1 MKTRHDKLYVFDIK
15 TCCENIENYIAN
27 VSEGEFLQNKML
39 QDALV
44 RNIEII
50 GEASK
55 NLSIELREQN
65 SQVAWREIMR
75 MRDKIVH
82 HYFRLNL
89 DVIWQTVSQDIPTLK
104 VQIEKILESFPA
116 NSNDLA

>member
-1 MKTRHDKLYVFDIK
+1 
-15 TCCENIENYIAN
+15 
-27 VSEGEFLQNKML
+27 ML

-55 NLSIELREQN
+55 NLSSELRENHPQI
-65 SQVAWREIMR
+65 AWRDIMR

-89 DVIWQTVSQDIPTLK
+89 ETIWQKATQDIPKLRPE
-104 VQIEKILESFPA
+104 IEKMFKSLTEK
-116 NSNDLA
+116 

>member
-1 MKTRHDKLYVFDIK
+1 
-15 TCCENIENYIAN
+15 
-27 VSEGEFLQNKML
+27 ML

-55 NLSIELREQN
+55 NLSLELRENHPQI
-65 SQVAWREIMR
+65 AWRDIMR

-89 DVIWQTVSQDIPTLK
+89 ETIWQTATQDIPKLRPE
-104 VQIEKILESFPA
+104 IEKMFKSLTEK
-116 NSNDLA
+116 

>member
-1 MKTRHDKLYVFDIK
+1 MNANKDQLCIFDINN
-15 TCCENIENYIAN
+15 CCENIQNYLENVTKDN
-27 VSEGEFLQNKML
+27 FLKNKML

-55 NLSIELREQN
+55 NLSTELREN
-65 SQVAWREIMR
+65 NPHISWREIMR

-89 DVIWQTVSQDIPTLK
+89 DVIWQTVTEDVPKLK
-104 VQIEKILESFPA
+104 IEIEIILGTFSAE
-116 NSNDLA
+116 N

>member
-1 MKTRHDKLYVFDIK
+1 MYMKTRNDRLYLYDIAE
-15 TCCENIENYIAN
+15 CCAKIEKYSAGVGEAEFREN
-27 VSEGEFLQNKML
+27 QML

-44 RNIEII
+44 RNIEIV

-55 NLSIELREQN
+55 NLSEETRQN
-65 SQVAWREIMR
+65 NPQIAWREITR

-89 DVIWQTVSQDIPTLK
+89 KIVWETVQQDIPKLK
-104 VQIEKILESFPA
+104 PEIEKMLEAMPE
-116 NSNDLA
+116 N

>member
-1 MKTRHDKLYVFDIK
+1 MKVRNDKLYIFDIK
-15 TCCENIENYIAN
+15 KCCQKIEEYLENVTEDD
-27 VSEGEFLQNKML
+27 FLKNEML

-55 NLSIELREQN
+55 NLSAELRKENPQI
-65 SQVAWREIMR
+65 AWREIMR

-89 DVIWQTVSQDIPTLK
+89 DVIWQTATEDIPNLK
-104 VQIEKILESFPA
+104 PEIEKIM
-116 NSNDLA
+116 